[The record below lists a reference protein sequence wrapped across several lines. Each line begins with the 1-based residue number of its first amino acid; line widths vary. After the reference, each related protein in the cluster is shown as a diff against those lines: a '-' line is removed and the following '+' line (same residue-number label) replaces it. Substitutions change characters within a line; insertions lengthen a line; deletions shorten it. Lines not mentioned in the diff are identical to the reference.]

1 MWKRCSA
8 GGDGVTEL
16 ARIAGIGIVLVIVLT
31 FLRERYPAVAVQLM
45 MAFVAGVLLLLMP
58 SLSRIVGVFA
68 ELGARAHVNAA
79 YVDAVLRVVGVAY
92 VASFGAQVCKDAK
105 EEALATVVELAG
117 KVIIAL
123 LALPVLTGILDT
135 VLRLLP

>member
-1 MWKRCSA
+1 M
-8 GGDGVTEL
+8 TEL
-16 ARIAGIGIVLVIVLT
+16 ARIVGIGVVLVIVLT

-45 MAFVAGVLLLLMP
+45 MAFVAGVVLLLLP
-58 SLSRIVGVFA
+58 SLGRIVAVFA
-68 ELGARAHVNAA
+68 DLGARAQVNAT
-79 YVDAVLRVVGVAY
+79 YVDAVLRVIGVAY
-92 VASFGAQVCKDAK
+92 VASFGAQLCKDAK
-105 EEALATVVELAG
+105 EEALATAIELAG

>member
-1 MWKRCSA
+1 M
-8 GGDGVTEL
+8 TEL
-16 ARIAGIGIVLVIVLT
+16 ARIVGIGIALTVVLT

-45 MAFVAGVLLLLMP
+45 MAFVVGVFLLLMP
-58 SLSRIVGVFA
+58 SLGRVVSVFA
-68 ELGARAHVNAA
+68 DLGARARVNAA
-79 YVDAVLRVVGVAY
+79 YVDAVLRVIGVAY

-105 EEALATVVELAG
+105 EEALASAIELGG

-135 VLRLLP
+135 LLRLLP